1 MNKINL
7 YWIIIASI
15 VVLIPIIWYVIKC
28 IRNKH
33 AKRIRIIAQYIST
46 NLVRHNGITYP
57 VNLSKM
63 NFEEPVFTKY
73 YSDFKE
79 QIVIS
84 HIPEIGFVLSDDKS
98 KPKFYYED
106 EIYLTDLNSQI
117 TGYLKD
123 EVFYALHR

>member
-7 YWIIIASI
+7 YWIVIVSI

-33 AKRIRIIAQYIST
+33 AKRIKIIAEYISS
-46 NLVRHNGITYP
+46 NLVIYKGITYP
-57 VNLSKM
+57 VNLTKM

-79 QIVIS
+79 QDVLA
-84 HIPEIGFVLSDDKS
+84 HIPEIGFVLTDGAS
-98 KPKFYYED
+98 KPKYYFED
-106 EIYLTDLNSQI
+106 EIYLTTLNSQI
-117 TGYLKD
+117 TGYLKN